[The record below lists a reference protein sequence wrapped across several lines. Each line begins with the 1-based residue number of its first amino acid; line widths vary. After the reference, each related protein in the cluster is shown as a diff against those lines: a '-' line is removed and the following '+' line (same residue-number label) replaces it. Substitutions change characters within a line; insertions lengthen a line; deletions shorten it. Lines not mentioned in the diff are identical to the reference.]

1 MTNHHHKPQGHH
13 HGAPESADEA
23 RQRAEACSHAE
34 PHVDD
39 RAPESEEAR
48 DMIRCLEERVAA
60 LESELGAAKDQAL
73 RAIADFQNYQRR
85 ANAEEPRL
93 RAAGVGSVVRHVNP
107 VLDNFDLALAHDPS
121 KMTVAGAV
129 DGLRMVRGELLR
141 ALEKAGV
148 DLLQPKPGDAFDPHQ
163 HEAIMQAPAA
173 GVATGHVSNTLQCGY
188 RLGETVLRPAKVAV
202 AP

>member
-1 MTNHHHKPQGHH
+1 M
-13 HGAPESADEA
+13 
-23 RQRAEACSHAE
+23 
-34 PHVDD
+34 
-39 RAPESEEAR
+39 
-48 DMIRCLEERVAA
+48 LEY
-60 LESELGAAKDQAL
+60 
-73 RAIADFQNYQRR
+73 FQ
-85 ANAEEPRL
+85 
-93 RAAGVGSVVRHVNP
+93 
-107 VLDNFDLALAHDPS
+107 
-121 KMTVAGAV
+121 TVAGAV

>member
-1 MTNHHHKPQGHH
+1 MTDHHMPHGHH
-13 HGAPESADEA
+13 HATPADAEEA
-23 RQRAEACSHAE
+23 RMRREASSQAE

-39 RAPESEEAR
+39 RAPEAEEAR
-48 DMIRCLEERVAA
+48 DLVRTLEARIAE
-60 LESELGAAKDQAL
+60 LEVQLGAAKDQSL
-73 RAIADFQNYQRR
+73 RALADFQNYQRR

-93 RAAGVGSVVRHVNP
+93 RAAGVGSVVRHVIP
-107 VLDNFDLALAHDPS
+107 VLDNFDMALAHDPS
-121 KMTVAGAV
+121 TMTAAAAV

-148 DLLQPKPGDAFDPHQ
+148 ELLQPKGGDAFDPHQ
-163 HEAIMQAPAA
+163 HEAIMHAPAA
-173 GVATGHVSNTLQCGY
+173 GVAPGHVSSTLQCGY

>member
-1 MTNHHHKPQGHH
+1 MDAPMTNQHHKPQGHH

-39 RAPESEEAR
+39 RAPEAEEAR
-48 DMIRCLEERVAA
+48 DLIRCLEDRVAA
-60 LESELGAAKDQAL
+60 LETELAAAKDQAL
-73 RAIADFQNYQRR
+73 RAMADFQNYQRR

-93 RAAGVGSVVRHVNP
+93 RAAGVGSVVRQVIP
-107 VLDNFDLALAHDPS
+107 VLDNFDLALAHDPA

-129 DGLRMVRGELLR
+129 DGLRMVR
-141 ALEKAGV
+141 
-148 DLLQPKPGDAFDPHQ
+148 GDAFDPHQ
-163 HEAIMQAPAA
+163 HEAIMQAPAQ
-173 GVATGHVSNTLQCGY
+173 GVAPGHVSNTLQCGY
-188 RLGETVLRPAKVAV
+188 RLGDTVLRPAKVAV